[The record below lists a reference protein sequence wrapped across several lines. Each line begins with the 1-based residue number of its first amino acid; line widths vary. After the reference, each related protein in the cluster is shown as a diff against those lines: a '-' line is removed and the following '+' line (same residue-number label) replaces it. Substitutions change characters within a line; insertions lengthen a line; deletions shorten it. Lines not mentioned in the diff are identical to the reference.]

1 MNRLV
6 SYDWLKHYAD
16 LEDVSPEEFAK
27 RISLSGP
34 AVEKIFPADALL
46 HKVVVGHVLEVKRH
60 PNADKLKLAIVNVGT
75 QHTAPVQIVC
85 GGSNLRKDQWVA
97 VALVGAY
104 VKWHGEG
111 EPVKLEPVELRGE
124 KSEGMI
130 CAANEIGLA
139 DAFPHEERE
148 ILDLEEALRIGVL
161 ADSEDEHSKK
171 RVFEHVMKPGTLLA
185 DLLGLSGDVI
195 MDVEVTSNRVD
206 AMGMVGFGREA
217 AAILERDFLWEEP
230 VLDSPRS
237 KSRDSQLSVTV
248 HDKDLCPRYMAARIN
263 GVKNGSSPWW
273 MKKRLMAAGMN
284 SINLL
289 VDITNYVLLEYAQPL
304 HVFDVARLR
313 KKSESGKQEAEE
325 VEIHVRLAQ
334 PQETVKALDGKDYA
348 LDDKTLVIADAE
360 GPVAVAGIMG
370 GERSGTYEDTTDIV
384 FEAATFDSVSV
395 RRTAR
400 RLNLYSD
407 SQLRFEKGL
416 STEAPPIALARA
428 IELTLELAGG
438 ELAGP
443 VTDVCTHVYK
453 PLSFSIASK
462 EVSARIGVEIP
473 EKKQVEI
480 LTSLGFGVKA
490 SKGVIAAQVPWWRDH
505 DIEEAQ
511 DLVEEI
517 ARVYGYAN
525 IPAELPVGD
534 AAPRGTDAEL
544 VWEDHI
550 RTIAKGAG
558 LTEVYSYSF
567 VSDELYGKAGYDSS
581 ACLHVQNPLSEEFAF
596 MRTSLLPSLLQ
607 VVAENQERYREQS
620 LFEVANVYYR
630 RGEAWTDLPDESLEL
645 GCAFLAGEGSFAKAK
660 GFVEHLLYEFGIDNV
675 IWERFA
681 QVGFWHPGRTAQAFK
696 DGKLLATV
704 GEVSPHI
711 LANVKIEGRAAMI
724 DCPLKAIFALSKGIK
739 SFTAPSPYPES
750 KRDLAVIVDT
760 HVEYDDIARA
770 IREADALVAA
780 VEWFDTYAGKG
791 IADGKKSVA
800 MHLDFSSP
808 DRTLTAEE
816 VDGLLQR
823 ILLGLK
829 EKFGAEMR

>member
-6 SYDWLKHYAD
+6 SYDWLKHYVD

-46 HKVVVGHVLEVKRH
+46 HKVVVGHVLEVKPH
-60 PNADKLKLAIVNVGT
+60 PNADKLKLAIVDVGT
-75 QHTAPVQIVC
+75 KHPAPVQIVC
-85 GGSNLRKDQWVA
+85 GGSNLRENQWVA

-139 DAFPHEERE
+139 DAFSHEERE
-148 ILDLEEALRIGVL
+148 ILDLEEAIRIGGL
-161 ADSEDEHSKK
+161 TDHQDKQSKK
-171 RVFEHVMKPGTLLA
+171 RAFENAMKPGMPLA

-195 MDVEVTSNRVD
+195 MDIEVTSNRVD

-217 AAILERDFLWEEP
+217 AAILERDFLWKAP
-230 VLDSPRS
+230 ALDS
-237 KSRDSQLSVTV
+237 SRPQSSDSQLSVTV
-248 HDKDLCPRYMAARIN
+248 HDKDLCPRYMAVRIN

-304 HVFDVARLR
+304 HVFDVDRLR
-313 KKSESGKQEAEE
+313 KKSGSEKQEAEE
-325 VEIHVRLAQ
+325 VEIHIRLAQ
-334 PQETVKALDGKDYA
+334 PRETMKALDGKDYS
-348 LDDKTLVIADAE
+348 LDDKTLVIADAL

-370 GERSGTYEDTTDIV
+370 GERSGTYEETTDIV
-384 FEAATFDSVSV
+384 FEAATFDPVSV

-438 ELAGP
+438 TVAGP
-443 VTDVCTHVYK
+443 VADVRACAYT
-453 PLSFSIASK
+453 PLLFSISSD
-462 EVSARIGVEIP
+462 EVNARIGVKIP
-473 EKKQVEI
+473 EKKQREI
-480 LTSLGFGVKA
+480 LKSLGFGVKA
-490 SKGVIAAQVPWWRDH
+490 AKGIIRAEVPWWRDH

-511 DLVEEI
+511 DLVEEV

-525 IPAELPVGD
+525 IPAMLPVGE

-544 VWEDHI
+544 LWEDRI
-550 RTIAKGAG
+550 RTLAKGAG

-567 VSDELYGKAGYDSS
+567 VSDELYRNAGYDSS

-607 VVAENQERYREQS
+607 VVAENQERYREQC

-645 GCAFLAGEGSFAKAK
+645 GCAFLVGEGSFSQAK
-660 GFVEHLLYEFGIDNV
+660 GFVEHVLRELGIDDV
-675 IWERFA
+675 IWERFTQA
-681 QVGFWHPGRTAQAFK
+681 GFWHPGRTAQAFK
-696 DGKLLATV
+696 DGKLLATI

-711 LANVKIEGRAAMI
+711 LANVKIEGRVAMV
-724 DCPLKAIFALSKGIK
+724 DCPLKEIFALSRGTK
-739 SFTAPSPYPES
+739 SFTAPSSYPES
-750 KRDLAVIVDT
+750 KRDLAVIVDA

-770 IREADALVAA
+770 IRETDALVTA

-800 MHLDFSSP
+800 MHLDFSSSE
-808 DRTLTAEE
+808 RTLTAEE
-816 VDGLLQR
+816 VDGLLQK
-823 ILLGLK
+823 ILLRLK